1 MNQAERDRA
10 RIAELRRLARVAQ
23 GREPEAAGPPAT
35 RRAEGHC
42 GRWEPE
48 TGSPRFVRVGPGIPV
63 LLPEEVAR
71 RLGWS
76 LRDVAAKVAAGE
88 VESLRVGW
96 SAMIPLAEVE
106 RIERSVTP
114 SS

>member
-1 MNQAERDRA
+1 
-10 RIAELRRLARVAQ
+10 
-23 GREPEAAGPPAT
+23 
-35 RRAEGHC
+35 
-42 GRWEPE
+42 
-48 TGSPRFVRVGPGIPV
+48 
-63 LLPEEVAR
+63 
-71 RLGWS
+71 LGWS